1 MRFLIDTTTAQLVRY
16 GKFSRVTR
24 MLASELGDGSGLLV
38 NVLGGDIVPARN
50 GLSDPSEFIPFW
62 ATMPWRSPVA
72 FEDIQRAAKVVAEVV
87 VPSLVA
93 KPLPPES
100 LRDLTWTFAKTF
112 DFFPSGLRRRIGQ
125 TLAIETEDERRE
137 LFLHWA
143 AERGAAYWP
152 FTPLER
158 DARQAITPKEGDAL
172 VLPGASWGHVDMN
185 ALGELRRGHRFSL
198 VSLVYDVLPLDHPS
212 LLPVH
217 HYVVYRDFLTG
228 VGQHADLII
237 APNETTLHR
246 LKEFFAEV
254 GITADGRLQRH
265 CLANAALRG
274 DSGELSPRLQELQ
287 LERRAFLF
295 CMSGLRARK
304 HVLWLYALCARL
316 RKERADFPLL
326 VIAGTCDL
334 PLIQILKADPDW
346 EKVAIFLLD
355 PTDSELAWLYRHT
368 LASLYPSF
376 EGGLGLSVTEAVG
389 YGRPCIAAD
398 AAALVEASAG
408 LAEHLPRDETLW
420 AAAIAR
426 MSEAE
431 QQPGPQSLPA
441 RSKTG
446 GLLADIRLYLEDRPG
461 RRQ

>member
-62 ATMPWRSPVA
+62 ATMPWRPPIA
-72 FEDIQRAAKVVAEVV
+72 FEDIQRVAKVVAEVV

-93 KPLPPES
+93 KPLPPEA

-112 DFFPSGLRRRIGQ
+112 DFFPSGLRWRIGQ
-125 TLAIETEDERRE
+125 TLAIETEGERRE

-143 AERGAAYWP
+143 AERGEAYRPFAA
-152 FTPLER
+152 LER
-158 DARQAITPKEGDAL
+158 DAGQAMTPKEGDAL
-172 VLPGASWGHVDMN
+172 ILPGASWGHVDMD
-185 ALGELRRGHRFSL
+185 ALGGLRRAHCFSL
-198 VSLVYDVLPLDHPS
+198 VGLIYDVLPLDHPS

-217 HYVVYRDFLTG
+217 HYVAYRDFLTG
-228 VGQHADLII
+228 VGQHADLIVV
-237 APNETTLHR
+237 PNDTTLHR
-246 LKEFFAEV
+246 LEHFFVET
-254 GITADGRLQRH
+254 GIAPDGRLQRH
-265 CLANAALRG
+265 SFANAALRG
-274 DSGELSPRLQELQ
+274 NDGELSQRLQELQ
-287 LERRAFLF
+287 LEGRSFIL
-295 CMSGLRARK
+295 CMSGLRTRK

-326 VIAGTCDL
+326 VIAGSYDVHL
-334 PLIQILKADPDW
+334 SQILQADPDW
-346 EKVAIFLLD
+346 GTAAIVLFN
-355 PTDSELAWLYRHT
+355 PTDSELAWLYGNT

-376 EGGLGLSVTEAVG
+376 EGGLGLSIMEAVG

-398 AAALVEASAG
+398 APTLVEASAG

-426 MSEAE
+426 ISEAK
-431 QQPGPQSLPA
+431 QKPGPQSLAA
-441 RSKTG
+441 RTKTG
-446 GLLADIRLYLEDRPG
+446 LLTEIRHSLKDRVAA
-461 RRQ
+461 RQ